1 MTANFCFQLEL
12 ITGIAYINLS
22 RLIFRLIAI
31 VSRFRLLRN
40 LKVKILNHFSLGIVP
55 SVSVIIV

>member
-12 ITGIAYINLS
+12 IAGIAYINLS

-40 LKVKILNHFSLGIVP
+40 LKVKILNHFSLGIVTN
-55 SVSVIIV
+55 VSVIMV